1 MQTYKP
7 MEVVQTATD
16 LSESLEYMLV
26 TLQGWGALGVGS
38 GGFFP
43 GGGGGGGGGLLGG
56 VGVVGGRR

>member
-38 GGFFP
+38 GG
-43 GGGGGGGGGLLGG
+43 GGKAVVQAALLLH
-56 VGVVGGRR
+56 